1 MHALKP
7 GMHEA
12 ADMLCTAMP
21 SRDAEKKGDGY
32 PEVIGSGHA
41 ERRHQPQ
48 NPADDE
54 GHKRQEAHMEAGQ
67 TDWKVEPAF
76 VQDVPAAMDQ
86 RTR

>member
-1 MHALKP
+1 
-7 GMHEA
+7 
-12 ADMLCTAMP
+12 MLCNATL
-21 SRDAEKKGDGY
+21 SRNAEKEGDGY
-32 PEVIGSGHA
+32 PEVFGSGHA